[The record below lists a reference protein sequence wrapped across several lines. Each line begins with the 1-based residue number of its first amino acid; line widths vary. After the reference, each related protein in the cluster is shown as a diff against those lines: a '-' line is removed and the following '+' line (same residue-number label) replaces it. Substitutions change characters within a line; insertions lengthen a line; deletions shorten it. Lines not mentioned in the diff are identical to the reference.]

1 MIHVKTQKGKGY
13 SYAEKASDHYH
24 GVSKFNVVTGEQV
37 KSGTNLP
44 AYTKVFANIL
54 VKHAERDSK
63 VVGVTAAMPG
73 GTGMDIFAKDFPKRM
88 FDVGIAEQHGVTFAK
103 VTPCCSAIPTSNILF
118 GKSLAKIS
126 IPVPPG
132 IAAVTPTTLL
142 SLSACLTKMF
152 AKTFV

>member
-1 MIHVKTQKGKGY
+1 MIHIKTQKGKGY

-44 AYTKVFANIL
+44 AYTKVFANTL

-73 GTGMDIFAKDFPKRM
+73 G
-88 FDVGIAEQHGVTFAK
+88 
-103 VTPCCSAIPTSNILF
+103 CLLYTSP
-118 GKSLAKIS
+118 S
-126 IPVPPG
+126 PRD
-132 IAAVTPTTLL
+132 
-142 SLSACLTKMF
+142 
-152 AKTFV
+152 